1 MAIHF
6 SILPGESHGQR
17 SLAGYSPGDHRELDT
32 TEQLTQHKD
41 CLINI
46 LGLNTVLSTILGSL
60 THILKVH

>member
-1 MAIHF
+1 MATH
-6 SILPGESHGQR
+6 SRVLPGESHGQR
-17 SLAGYSPGDHRELDT
+17 SPVGYSPQGHRELDT

-60 THILKVH
+60 THILNVH